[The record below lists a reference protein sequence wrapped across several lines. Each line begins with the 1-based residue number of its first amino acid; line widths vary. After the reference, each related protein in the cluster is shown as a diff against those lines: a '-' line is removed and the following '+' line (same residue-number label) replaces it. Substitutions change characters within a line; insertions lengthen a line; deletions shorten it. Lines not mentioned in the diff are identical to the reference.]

1 MTAPAVSNPCA
12 AIIHGL
18 EQQLHLYRRL
28 VSLAE
33 AKREALIAADID
45 RLNLLVRET
54 EGFAH
59 LTAGLE
65 ADRRACVARLTGSAE
80 TRLTELA
87 EHFEGAERD
96 RLESVR
102 ATLRDT
108 ITRLRNLNNINADLV
123 RQAQIVA
130 DGHMRLF
137 RAAMPAT
144 YGASGTTVQPK
155 SIRREWK
162 G

>member
-1 MTAPAVSNPCA
+1 MTAPAAAKLSA

-28 VSLAE
+28 VTLAE
-33 AKREALIAADID
+33 AKQEALIATDID
-45 RLNLLVRET
+45 QLNLLVREM
-54 EGFAH
+54 EGLAH
-59 LTAGLE
+59 IAAGLE
-65 ADRRACVARLTGSAE
+65 EDRRAQVARLTGSAD
-80 TRLTELA
+80 TRLTDLA
-87 EHFEGAERD
+87 QHFESPERD

-102 ATLRDT
+102 ITLRDT
-108 ITRLRNLNNINADLV
+108 MTCLRDLNAINAGLV

-130 DGHMRLF
+130 EGHMRLF

-144 YGASGTTVQPK
+144 YGATGTTVQPK
-155 SIRREWK
+155 SMRREWK